1 MDIDE
6 FMKNDGL
13 VATQEVAQVYDLSMK
28 EATSRLKALQLQQK
42 IECIPV
48 KKGSFWKADRAW
60 QE

>member
-1 MDIDE
+1 
-6 FMKNDGL
+6 MKNDGL